1 MSCSVLIDCPCTMF
15 RLYVSTHIVFV
26 AILFFGW
33 GLGGGGEI
41 EKKYC
46 SFVLVVEFLVLFS
59 SSRSQPK

>member
-1 MSCSVLIDCPCTMF
+1 MSCAVLIDCPCTIF

-33 GLGGGGEI
+33 GLGEM

-59 SSRSQPK
+59 SSHSQPK